1 MSLWIKTYRV
11 IIQMKVIEQY
21 FPLVL
26 FITLQKVILTL
37 KSVDQI
43 LKSGLLYTK
52 ATKQY
57 FPVEMFIIQCT
68 RWF

>member
-1 MSLWIKTYRV
+1 MSLWIKSYRA

-21 FPLVL
+21 FPVVL

-43 LKSGLLYTK
+43 LKSGLL
-52 ATKQY
+52 
-57 FPVEMFIIQCT
+57 
-68 RWF
+68 